1 MNKLWYLLILLLLI
15 CIGVYFLVTKK
26 KPEPPP
32 QVLEVQSADE
42 PLIMT
47 TLGSE
52 AGSQV
57 ERPFIPE
64 DTEILTEGQDYIIQ
78 TKAMRS
84 PRATIT
90 PRLKQTTVKKTVA
103 PVVRKVAAVR
113 KRSRIAVVMDESDQ
127 PKLVAPKVAP
137 PKTPE
142 GAPKKTHSFTSP
154 KRSKKGVAW
163 DVMINKPP
171 ESPATPQTMLAR
183 ALQRGGKPISL

>member
-1 MNKLWYLLILLLLI
+1 MNKLWYVLILLLLI
-15 CIGVYFLVTKK
+15 GIGVYFLVTKK

-32 QVLEVQSADE
+32 QVLEADE

-52 AGSQV
+52 TGSQGG
-57 ERPFIPE
+57 RPFIPE
-64 DTEILTEGQDYIIQ
+64 STEILTEGQEYIIQ

-113 KRSRIAVVMDESDQ
+113 KRSRIAVVMDESGQ

-154 KRSKKGVAW
+154 KRSNKGISW
-163 DVMINKPP
+163 DVMLNQAP

-183 ALQRGGKPISL
+183 ALERGGKPVSL